1 MDEGLIQVHAM
12 ATRAASGPM
21 ATWHLRVS
29 RDSVQQA
36 SCPRGCSPWHG
47 RAPAHAG
54 IPTRRADLTDDPVL
68 PRCHWR

>member
-1 MDEGLIQVHAM
+1 MDEGLIQVHAL

-36 SCPRGCSPWHG
+36 SCPRGGSPWHG
-47 RAPAHAG
+47 RAPR
-54 IPTRRADLTDDPVL
+54 TRESPPGGRT
-68 PRCHWR
+68 